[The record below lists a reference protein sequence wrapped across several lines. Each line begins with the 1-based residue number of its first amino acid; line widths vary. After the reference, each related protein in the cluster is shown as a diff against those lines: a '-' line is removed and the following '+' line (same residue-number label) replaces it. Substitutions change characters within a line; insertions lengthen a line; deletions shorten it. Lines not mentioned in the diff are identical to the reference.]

1 MGGGEQASQMEQI
14 KNTICPKSLNSKEEK
29 MVHCQENNKQAT
41 TSV

>member
-14 KNTICPKSLNSKEEK
+14 KKTICPKPLKSKEEK
-29 MVHCQENNKQAT
+29 TVYRQENNKEA